1 MRINEENYVAK
12 AESVILKLSKQVNK
26 QGKVVAMVTNSKIRN
41 LLSMSADI
49 YNQVLDCKDDKLPQ
63 ELNGRIEYLRVRYI
77 YEAGREPR
85 VKDLVIQGE
94 LLEIMKEIQ
103 GSKKNYILYYH
114 YMEALVAF
122 KRFWNKND
130 DQWRGCRK
138 GGIICIQKFG

>member
-122 KRFWNKND
+122 KRFWNK
-130 DQWRGCRK
+130 
-138 GGIICIQKFG
+138 I

>member
-26 QGKVVAMVTNSKIRN
+26 QGKLVAMVTNSKIRN

-85 VKDLVIQGE
+85 VKDL
-94 LLEIMKEIQ
+94 EIMKEIQ

-130 DQWRGCRK
+130 D
-138 GGIICIQKFG
+138 

>member
-49 YNQVLDCKDDKLPQ
+49 YNQVLDCKDDKLRQ

-130 DQWRGCRK
+130 D
-138 GGIICIQKFG
+138 

>member
-26 QGKVVAMVTNSKIRN
+26 QGKLVAMVTNSKIRN
-41 LLSMSADI
+41 ILSMSADI

-130 DQWRGCRK
+130 D
-138 GGIICIQKFG
+138 

>member
-26 QGKVVAMVTNSKIRN
+26 QGKLVAMVTNSKIRN

-103 GSKKNYILYYH
+103 VSKKNYILYYH

-130 DQWRGCRK
+130 D
-138 GGIICIQKFG
+138 

>member
-12 AESVILKLSKQVNK
+12 AESDILKLSKQVNK

-130 DQWRGCRK
+130 D
-138 GGIICIQKFG
+138 

>member
-12 AESVILKLSKQVNK
+12 AESVILKLSKQVDK

-49 YNQVLDCKDDKLPQ
+49 YNQVLDCKEDKLPQ

-77 YEAGREPR
+77 YEAVREPR

-130 DQWRGCRK
+130 D
-138 GGIICIQKFG
+138 

>member
-26 QGKVVAMVTNSKIRN
+26 QGKVVAMVTITKIRN

-130 DQWRGCRK
+130 D
-138 GGIICIQKFG
+138 

>member
-12 AESVILKLSKQVNK
+12 AESVILKLSKQVDK

-49 YNQVLDCKDDKLPQ
+49 YNQVLDCKEDKLPQ

-103 GSKKNYILYYH
+103 GSKKNYILYNH

-130 DQWRGCRK
+130 D
-138 GGIICIQKFG
+138 

>member
-122 KRFWNKND
+122 QRFWNKND
-130 DQWRGCRK
+130 D
-138 GGIICIQKFG
+138 

>member
-12 AESVILKLSKQVNK
+12 AESVILKLSKQVDK

-49 YNQVLDCKDDKLPQ
+49 YNQVLDCKEDKLPQ

-103 GSKKNYILYYH
+103 SSKKNYILYYH

-130 DQWRGCRK
+130 D
-138 GGIICIQKFG
+138 

>member
-12 AESVILKLSKQVNK
+12 AECVILKLSKQVNK
-26 QGKVVAMVTNSKIRN
+26 QGKLVAMVTNSKIRN

-130 DQWRGCRK
+130 D
-138 GGIICIQKFG
+138 

>member
-12 AESVILKLSKQVNK
+12 AESVILELKKKIPKQK
-26 QGKVVAMVTNSKIRN
+26 EKDGMVTNSQIRN

-77 YEAGREPR
+77 YEAGREPK

-122 KRFWNKND
+122 KRFWNEND
-130 DQWRGCRK
+130 D
-138 GGIICIQKFG
+138 

>member
-26 QGKVVAMVTNSKIRN
+26 QGKLVAMVTNSKIRN

-130 DQWRGCRK
+130 E
-138 GGIICIQKFG
+138 

>member
-12 AESVILKLSKQVNK
+12 AESVILELKKKIPKQK
-26 QGKVVAMVTNSKIRN
+26 EKDGMVTNSKIRN

-77 YEAGREPR
+77 YEAGREPK

-122 KRFWNKND
+122 KRFWNEND
-130 DQWRGCRK
+130 D
-138 GGIICIQKFG
+138 

>member
-12 AESVILKLSKQVNK
+12 AEGVILKLSKQVNK

-77 YEAGREPR
+77 YEAGREPK

-130 DQWRGCRK
+130 D
-138 GGIICIQKFG
+138 

>member
-12 AESVILKLSKQVNK
+12 AESVILELKKKIPKQK
-26 QGKVVAMVTNSKIRN
+26 EKDGMVTNSKIRN

-63 ELNGRIEYLRVRYI
+63 ELDGRIEYLRVRYI
-77 YEAGREPR
+77 YEAGREPK

-122 KRFWNKND
+122 KRFWNEND
-130 DQWRGCRK
+130 D
-138 GGIICIQKFG
+138 

>member
-12 AESVILKLSKQVNK
+12 AESVILKLSKQVDK

-49 YNQVLDCKDDKLPQ
+49 YNQVLDCKEDKLPQ

-77 YEAGREPR
+77 YEAGRDPR

-130 DQWRGCRK
+130 D
-138 GGIICIQKFG
+138 

>member
-1 MRINEENYVAK
+1 MRINEEKYVAK

-130 DQWRGCRK
+130 D
-138 GGIICIQKFG
+138 

>member
-12 AESVILKLSKQVNK
+12 AESVILELKKKIPKQK
-26 QGKVVAMVTNSKIRN
+26 EKDGMVTNSKIRN

-130 DQWRGCRK
+130 D
-138 GGIICIQKFG
+138 

>member
-77 YEAGREPR
+77 YEAGREPK

-130 DQWRGCRK
+130 D
-138 GGIICIQKFG
+138 

>member
-85 VKDLVIQGE
+85 AKDLVIQGE
-94 LLEIMKEIQ
+94 LREIMKEIQ

-130 DQWRGCRK
+130 D
-138 GGIICIQKFG
+138 

>member
-41 LLSMSADI
+41 LLSVSADI

-130 DQWRGCRK
+130 D
-138 GGIICIQKFG
+138 

>member
-94 LLEIMKEIQ
+94 LLDIMKEIQ

-130 DQWRGCRK
+130 D
-138 GGIICIQKFG
+138 